1 MIYLLDA
8 NVFMNLANRA
18 EGFEHI
24 RARLKTLRRSQFAVS
39 AITASELWK
48 KTLNNKV
55 SKRARDELAA
65 MFNSVRVLPFGGEA
79 AKYGGL
85 MLVENPQ
92 VGRTIGWPDVML
104 AAHALAL
111 DATVVT
117 DNTRH
122 FKGVGCRHENWRRPN
137 AV

>member
-18 EGFEHI
+18 EGYERI
-24 RARLKTLRRSQFAVS
+24 RAELKRLRKNEFAIS

-65 MFNSVRVLPFGGEA
+65 MFNSVRVVPFAGEA
-79 AKYGGL
+79 AKYAGL
-85 MLVENPQ
+85 MLINNPQ
-92 VGRTIGWPDVML
+92 VGKTIEWPDVML
-104 AAHALAL
+104 AAHAMAL
-111 DATVVT
+111 GATVVT
-117 DNTRH
+117 DNTKH
-122 FKGVGCRHENWRRPN
+122 FKDVGCLHVNWRRPSAN
-137 AV
+137 

>member
-18 EGFEHI
+18 EGYQSI
-24 RARLKTLRRSQFAVS
+24 RDKLKALRKPQFAIS

-55 SKRARDELAA
+55 SRRARDELAA

-85 MLVENPQ
+85 MLIENPQ
-92 VGRTIGWPDVML
+92 VGKTVDWPDVML

-111 DATVVT
+111 GATVVT
-117 DNTRH
+117 DNTKH
-122 FKGVGCRHENWRRPN
+122 FKGVGCRHENWRRPD
-137 AV
+137 AK